1 MENVF
6 FLISKGDYV
15 LTERRKK
22 ENQIKLDPGS
32 PCLNT
37 NEN

>member
-22 ENQIKLDPGS
+22 EPNQARPWLSMSKH
-32 PCLNT
+32 
-37 NEN
+37 